1 MSRKFAATRE
11 PISIV
16 TACDENYV
24 PAATA
29 ALLSA
34 ASSVDSK
41 RELDLYVLDGGVNA
55 ESKARLERSCARLG
69 RQVQWLTPNLDAIR
83 DLPVSHH
90 INHSTY
96 LRLLLAELLPAR
108 VSRAIYLDADVV
120 VVRSLEELWKTLLDE
135 AYCAAVQDAFLP
147 VLDPADV
154 FDHPLQCQVVSNHD
168 PRPIANY
175 QELGL
180 SGALPYFNAG
190 IMLVN
195 VERWRREQVAARSVE
210 CLRTNAAHVRF
221 WDQYALNVLFTG
233 QWKQLDAR
241 WNQSSDVFQLPSWQR
256 SHYSVA
262 EFWQVR
268 RDPWIVHFNNL
279 PKPWDANCVHPF
291 RGLFFQQL
299 EQTAWARGRP
309 SQPHTS
315 LSKAA

>member
-1 MSRKFAATRE
+1 MSRKSAATRE
-11 PISIV
+11 PITIV
-16 TACDENYV
+16 TACDENYL
-24 PAATA
+24 PAAAA
-29 ALLSA
+29 ALVSV
-34 ASSVDSK
+34 ASSVDSN
-41 RELDLYVLDGGVNA
+41 RELDIYVLDGGVSPT
-55 ESKARLERSCARLG
+55 SKSKLKQSCARFG
-69 RQVQWLTPNLDAIR
+69 RHIRWLVPDLTALR

-96 LRLLLAELLPAR
+96 LRILLAELLPAS
-108 VSRAIYLDADVV
+108 VSRAIYLDADVI
-120 VVRSLEELWKTLLDE
+120 VVRSLEELWQTPLED
-135 AYCAAVQDAFLP
+135 AYCAAVQDAFFPALE
-147 VLDPADV
+147 PADV
-154 FDHPLQCQVVSNHD
+154 FDHPLQCQIAPRND

-175 QELGL
+175 KELGL
-180 SGALPYFNAG
+180 SGSLRYFNAG

-195 VERWRREQVAARSVE
+195 VERWRREQVAARSIE
-210 CLRTNAAHVRF
+210 CLRTNATQVRF
-221 WDQYALNVLFTG
+221 WDQYALNVLFAG

-291 RGLFFQQL
+291 RTLFFRYL
-299 EQTAWARGRP
+299 EQTAWPRWRMP
-309 SQPHTS
+309 ELETR